1 MAAIATHPGNNR
13 FLEAAYQLKTGTEA
27 ECKALYEE
35 WAESYNDDVLT
46 GQEYVGPMLTAAAVK
61 AANGNVQGEC
71 LDAGTGT
78 GLCAVALHQLGAR
91 TIDGID
97 LSEGML
103 KVAERTKVFRHLKTV
118 DLSKPINIADDKY
131 DVVTC
136 VGTFTLGHV
145 GPTPGLSELVRVLKK
160 GGVLAA
166 TIIDDIWTPQ
176 GFKAEVDRLSDAGKV
191 EIVSTELADY
201 RKAYNVRARLVV
213 LRKK

>member
-1 MAAIATHPGNNR
+1 MAAIATDPGNNR
-13 FLEAAYQLKTGTEA
+13 FLEAAYKLKTGTEA

-46 GQEYVGPMLTAAAVK
+46 GQEYVGPTLAAAAVK
-61 AANGNVQGEC
+61 AAHGRLDGEC

-78 GLCAVALHQLGAR
+78 GLCGVALSQVGAR

-97 LSEGML
+97 ISEGML
-103 KVAERTKVFRHLKTV
+103 KVAERTKVFRNLKPV
-118 DLSKPINIADDKY
+118 DMSKPIDIPSDSY

-145 GPTPGLSELVRVLKK
+145 GPVPGLKELVRVLRS
-160 GGVLAA
+160 GGVFVA
-166 TIIDDIWTPQ
+166 TIIDDIWEPQ
-176 GFKAEVDRLSDAGKV
+176 GFKAEVERLQQAGQV
-191 EIVSTELADY
+191 EIVSTEISDY
-201 RKAYNVRARLVV
+201 RKAYNVRARMVV

>member
-1 MAAIATHPGNNR
+1 MAAIATDPGNNR
-13 FLEAAYQLKTGTEA
+13 FLEAAYKLKTGTEA

-35 WAESYNDDVLT
+35 WAETYDDDVLT
-46 GQEYVGPMLTAAAVK
+46 GQAYVGPMLTAAAVK
-61 AANGNVQGEC
+61 SHGGNLEGEC

-78 GLCAVALHQLGAR
+78 GLCAVALHQAGAR

-103 KVAERTKVFRHLKTV
+103 RVAERTKVFRELKAV
-118 DLSKPINIADDKY
+118 DMSKPIELPSDKY

-145 GPTPGLSELVRVLKK
+145 GPVPGLSELTRVLKK
-160 GGVLAA
+160 GGVMAV
-166 TIIDDIWTPQ
+166 TIIDDIWIPQ
-176 GFKAEVDRLSDAGKV
+176 GFKAEVERLEKEGQVDV
-191 EIVSTELADY
+191 LSTELADY

>member
-1 MAAIATHPGNNR
+1 MAAIATDPGNNR
-13 FLEAAYQLKTGTEA
+13 FLEAAYKLKTGTEA

-35 WAESYNDDVLT
+35 WAETYDNDVLE
-46 GQEYVGPMLTAAAVK
+46 GQAYVGPMMTAAAVK
-61 AANGNVQGEC
+61 AANGRVEGEC

-78 GLCAVALHQLGAR
+78 GLCAVALHQAGAR

-97 LSEGML
+97 ISEGML
-103 KVAERTKVFRHLKTV
+103 KVAERTKVFRNLKPV
-118 DLSKPINIADDKY
+118 DMSKPIDIADNKY

-145 GPTPGLSELVRVLKK
+145 GPTPGISELVRVLKK
-160 GGVLAA
+160 GGVMAA
-166 TIIDDIWTPQ
+166 TIIDDIWVPQ
-176 GFKAEVDRLSDAGKV
+176 GFKAEVERLRDAGKV